1 MKKLVRPAIGS
12 EIEINGIKWKVLDQT
27 ENGYICLAEKVRNMK
42 FGNTNDWKVS
52 DIRAYL
58 NGPFYDELSAV
69 IGGENIVPFERNLLS
84 LDGQT
89 EYGTCEDKVSLI
101 SLDEYRKYRALIEN
115 AVYWWWTITPDST
128 PCNNDNYWIRVVSPG
143 GCVYDVSCNYYY
155 GVRPFCIFSS
165 ELFESED
172 E

>member
-1 MKKLVRPAIGS
+1 MKKLVAPTIGS
-12 EIEINGIKWKVLDQT
+12 EIEINNIKWKVLDKT
-27 ENGYICLAEKVRNMK
+27 EKGYVCLAEKVKNMV
-42 FGNTNDWKVS
+42 FGKNNDWKAS
-52 DIRAYL
+52 DIREYL
-58 NGPFYDELSAV
+58 NGKFYEELAAV
-69 IGGENIVPFERNLLS
+69 VGNENIIPFERNLLS

-115 AVYWWWTITPDST
+115 AGYWWWTLTPDST
-128 PCNNDNYWIRVVSPG
+128 PCNDDSRWTTVVSPSYLIYRNF
-143 GCVYDVSCNYYY
+143 VYDFI

-165 ELFESED
+165 ALFESED